1 MPEFVEPRAWAG
13 SRLGVKVVNDIRL
26 GWFAAVAVGI
36 GAMSLHA
43 CQLQAAF
50 DAEGSL
56 DAGVVLEDARQ
67 AQPEDAA
74 KAGAAAAPPADL
86 PAGGTLREVTV
97 RPQDTLWS
105 IAAAALPPNYANVQ
119 QYMLAILQENPQAFA
134 NGNINGLI
142 AGSRLRLPRGDVE
155 TLPDAAIQEVVG
167 QNSAWRGGDDAELKI
182 LVREDNWAPRGQDG
196 QPAVVAQPEAAAE
209 TAPAE
214 LPDGREADFKG
225 LETAS
230 PALAASPS
238 EALGGT
244 HRQETAAQDAQLPRP
259 ETDLARRDDDLSQR
273 DDEIAELKEE
283 MASLRA
289 TMQAERRDRREE
301 RNDWRRQLAGWRVAA
316 VVGAAVAAALLFVV
330 LAMRRRRRAATA
342 RATQTASPPP
352 SLEPASPQ
360 PDDHHFGEPISDHRV
375 KLNLAQANL
384 DLGKLEVAREI
395 LEEVRAE
402 GGDAERQEAEALLGR
417 LGPAQS

>member
-1 MPEFVEPRAWAG
+1 
-13 SRLGVKVVNDIRL
+13 
-26 GWFAAVAVGI
+26 
-36 GAMSLHA
+36 MSLHA

-56 DAGVVLEDARQ
+56 DAGVVLEDAEQ
-67 AQPEDAA
+67 APPEDAA
-74 KAGAAAAPPADL
+74 EAGAAAAPSAGLPAD
-86 PAGGTLREVTV
+86 GTQREVTV

-134 NGNINGLI
+134 DGNINGLI

-155 TLPDAAIQEVVG
+155 TLPDEAIQEVVG
-167 QNSAWRGGDDAELKI
+167 QNSAWRGGDDELKI

-196 QPAVVAQPEAAAE
+196 QPAVVAQPEAAVE

-214 LPDGREADFKG
+214 LADGREADFKG
-225 LETAS
+225 LEAAS
-230 PALAASPS
+230 PTLAASPS

-244 HRQETAAQDAQLPRP
+244 HRQETAAQDAQLPQRKI
-259 ETDLARRDDDLSQR
+259 DLAQRDNNPSQR

-301 RNDWRRQLAGWRVAA
+301 RSDWRRQLAGWRVAA

-330 LAMRRRRRAATA
+330 LAMRRRRKAATA

-352 SLEPASPQ
+352 TLEPASPQ
-360 PDDHHFGEPISDHRV
+360 PDDHQFGEPISDHRV

-402 GGDAERQEAEALLGR
+402 GGEAERREAEALLGR
-417 LGPAQS
+417 LGPAQP